1 MRSSR
6 LRRRVSTGVFA
17 GAVIL
22 PLFASIYVT
31 APAVALS
38 SSFARP
44 LPLSSRSTHELT
56 IGWVGDMV
64 PADIDFNAEVFSNVS
79 TELTLPD
86 LMIGNLEGTFA
97 HEDRLDKCRYILS
110 MCHAFRGDPNFADEL
125 QNAGFDFV
133 NLVNNHA
140 YDYGDEGLTDTEAE
154 LDRVGIPYIS
164 PTKPSTSITIKN
176 THIGILGLSSTEPA
190 QTITDY
196 DFITEQIQKLKETN
210 DIVVV
215 IFHGGAEGS
224 TRTAV
229 TGETEYMGTE
239 NRGNVQLVAHAAIDA
254 GADLVLGSGP
264 HVLRKIEQYKGKTI
278 AYSLGN
284 FIGGNNSLNTT
295 GILGVSGI
303 FSAQFENNI
312 ETAHDFL
319 SVQLSSS
326 GVPSVDEMDKGK
338 DLIEELSR

>member
-6 LRRRVSTGVFA
+6 LRHRVSTGVFA

-31 APAVALS
+31 APTVALS
-38 SSFARP
+38 RP
-44 LPLSSRSTHELT
+44 LPLSSQSTHELT

-64 PADIDFNAEVFSNVS
+64 PADIDFNTRAFSNVS
-79 TELTLPD
+79 RELSLPD

-164 PTKPSTSITIKN
+164 PTKPTTSITIKN
-176 THIGILGLSSTEPA
+176 TRIGILGLSSTEPA

-196 DFITEQIQKLKETN
+196 DFITEKVQELKENN
-210 DIVVV
+210 DIVIV

-239 NRGNVQLVAHAAIDA
+239 NRGNVQLVAHTAIDA

-264 HVLRKIEQYKGKTI
+264 HVLRKIETYKGKTT

-284 FIGGNNSLNTT
+284 FVGGNNSLNTT

-303 FSAQFENNI
+303 FSAQFENNM

-319 SVQLSSS
+319 SVQLSGS
-326 GVPSVDEMDKGK
+326 GVPSVDEMDRGR